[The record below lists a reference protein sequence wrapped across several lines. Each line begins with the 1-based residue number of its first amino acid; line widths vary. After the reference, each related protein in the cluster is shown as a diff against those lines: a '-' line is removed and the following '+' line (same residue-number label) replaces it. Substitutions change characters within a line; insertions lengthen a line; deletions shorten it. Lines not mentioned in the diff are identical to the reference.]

1 MRKLA
6 EPNKFCLFCSY
17 PAACEIFFRQN
28 TVAGINLDDVNNC
41 WGKFW
46 SEFNLSS
53 KNGNDNH
60 AYTQFPVNC
69 GRCDHL
75 KFLLTFLVALLFFFV
90 CLIFNFT
97 QNPVT
102 SNFSGKLEL
111 RSIFPF
117 FFSKNKT
124 SLNTKYPVQRKKKDS
139 SRLTKWNVFVDTD
152 DENSRVAETF
162 VSGEKT
168 KCSLWDKC
176 WLKFNSS
183 WKNNKIRFQTSSL
196 HVFLTLLDYF

>member
-69 GRCDHL
+69 GRCDHWN
-75 KFLLTFLVALLFFFV
+75 FLLTFLVALLFFFV

-124 SLNTKYPVQRKKKDS
+124 SLNTKYPVQRKKKRRQQTDQVKCFCWH
-139 SRLTKWNVFVDTD
+139 RWWKFKGRWNICFWW
-152 DENSRVAETF
+152 EN
-162 VSGEKT
+162 KMQ
-168 KCSLWDKC
+168 SLRQV
-176 WLKFNSS
+176 L
-183 WKNNKIRFQTSSL
+183 IEI
-196 HVFLTLLDYF
+196 